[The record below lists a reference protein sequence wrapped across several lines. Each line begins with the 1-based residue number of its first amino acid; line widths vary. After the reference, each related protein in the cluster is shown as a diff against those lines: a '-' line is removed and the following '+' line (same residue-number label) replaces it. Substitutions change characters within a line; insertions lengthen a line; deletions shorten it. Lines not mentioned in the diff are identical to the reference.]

1 MKTGVI
7 RSVFDRR
14 QKLSDIVFSTRGRF
28 TVDDVVNK
36 YVRVNGSPIVDGLL
50 SIESFLESLEE
61 LGRLERFS
69 DYYTLV
75 Q

>member
-1 MKTGVI
+1 MKTAVI

-14 QKLSDIVFSTRGRF
+14 QKLSDIVFSRRGCF
-28 TVDDVVNK
+28 TVDDVVNE

-50 SIESFLESLEE
+50 SIQSFLESLEE
-61 LGRLERFS
+61 LGRLKRFS